1 MGLIAVDNFT
11 GTEYYV
17 DAINGSDSTGASE
30 GLTAGNAFQTLYYA
44 IHTGI
49 PFYGADTTNGDRIN
63 LLDNSTHNIS
73 TAINLSGTR
82 GSGSA
87 SAPVIVQGCTSTP
100 GDGGIANLNN
110 AIGGSSIAN
119 SGNWNFKF
127 VDLKIT
133 SDGAKWSSSNATAE
147 YYNCWIKAENSSG
160 EFIYSNSDRFYNCTI
175 EFENHDFRYNM
186 KLRDCVI
193 IAHSNRSI
201 CGWFSS
207 NSLSC
212 FNCLF
217 INDSL
222 TFTQHLVYLTTAIN
236 CTAIAVNGDGI
247 NGIGIAQMNG
257 VNNHVENVGTAFK
270 QYYVN
275 NGFESIGNTY
285 YNCTNAS
292 TTYSA
297 SEAYFGMYDTPELS
311 AHSIFSTV
319 SASSVVLD
327 TATNNL
333 DEYTIG
339 SPTAGG
345 LYVIGNKSVGSGIGL
360 PAGSGPSYTNV
371 ASAKFTR
378 LE

>member
-1 MGLIAVDNFT
+1 MGLVAVDNFA

-49 PFYGADTTNGDRIN
+49 PFYGADTTNGDRVN
-63 LLDNSTHNIS
+63 LLNNSTHNIS

-82 GSGSA
+82 GSGS
-87 SAPVIVQGCTSTP
+87 STAPVIVQGCTSTP

-133 SDGAKWSSSNATAE
+133 SDGAKWSSSNGLAE

-160 EFIYSNSDRFYNCTI
+160 EFIYSSNDDFYHCTI
-175 EFENHDFRYNM
+175 EFQNHDFRYSLTLIN
-186 KLRDCVI
+186 CVVI
-193 IAHSNRSI
+193 EHSNRPICTWWSTNSI
-201 CGWFSS
+201 SAGG
-207 NSLSC
+207 
-212 FNCLF
+212 CLF
-217 INDSL
+217 INDAATFTSHIISL
-222 TFTQHLVYLTTAIN
+222 TSCGDSA
-236 CTAIAVNGDGI
+236 AIAINGDGI
-247 NGIGIAQMNG
+247 NGTGIRYHYGTNLHA
-257 VNNHVENVGTAFK
+257 ENVGTAFYT
-270 QYYVN
+270 YYA
-275 NGFESIGNTY
+275 NGGQRSVANSY
-285 YNCTNAS
+285 YNCTTGQDGRTNIYNYGIADS
-292 TTYSA
+292 GPTL
-297 SEAYFGMYDTPELS
+297 LS
-311 AHSIFSTV
+311 NSLFST
-319 SASSVVLD
+319 ASSSSIILD

-333 DEYTIG
+333 DQIAIG
-339 SPTAGG
+339 NITAGG
-345 LYVIGNKSVGSGIGL
+345 LNVSAYEAIGFGVGL
-360 PAGSGPSYTNV
+360 PAGSGPSYTPA